1 VNGWKQ
7 NLLVVSKLF
16 LTDWKLGLT
25 FFYVDGELVGGVDIV
40 SHRGCGLAVVVLWKG
55 NECKSEDVQEM
66 VESGDL
72 GKIC

>member
-1 VNGWKQ
+1 M
-7 NLLVVSKLF
+7 
-16 LTDWKLGLT
+16 
-25 FFYVDGELVGGVDIV
+25 
-40 SHRGCGLAVVVLWKG
+40 SHRGCGLGVVLWKD